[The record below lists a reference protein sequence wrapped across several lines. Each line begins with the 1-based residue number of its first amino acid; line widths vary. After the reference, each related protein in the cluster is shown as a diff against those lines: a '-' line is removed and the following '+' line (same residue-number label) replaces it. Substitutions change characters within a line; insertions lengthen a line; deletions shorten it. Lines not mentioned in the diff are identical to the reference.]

1 MWAIS
6 RVGDESRGEEGLVS
20 VVTRQRAPGQVQA
33 LRVTRTGDRSVAQNP
48 KVIFL
53 VFCQICT
60 RNKFFASFVTIEWSE
75 PVERPQCVDNYEYR
89 VIGYSV
95 YF

>member
-33 LRVTRTGDRSVAQNP
+33 LHVTGTGDRSVEKNP
-48 KVIFL
+48 KNTSIVFWSI
-53 VFCQICT
+53 FCQLC
-60 RNKFFASFVTIEWSE
+60 ND
-75 PVERPQCVDNYEYR
+75 PVEQACGTTTVRGQL
-89 VIGYSV
+89 
-95 YF
+95 

>member
-33 LRVTRTGDRSVAQNP
+33 LHVTGTGDRSVAKNLEDISTGCP
-48 KVIFL
+48 KKTD
-53 VFCQICT
+53 FCRIEHLQILLAVGEKYL
-60 RNKFFASFVTIEWSE
+60 RF
-75 PVERPQCVDNYEYR
+75 
-89 VIGYSV
+89 
-95 YF
+95 

>member
-33 LRVTRTGDRSVAQNP
+33 LHVTGTGDRSVAKNP
-48 KVIFL
+48 KDIFYFL
-53 VFCQICT
+53 S
-60 RNKFFASFVTIEWSE
+60 RNKFFASFVTIQWSE
-75 PVERPQCVDNYEYR
+75 PLERPQCVDNYEYR